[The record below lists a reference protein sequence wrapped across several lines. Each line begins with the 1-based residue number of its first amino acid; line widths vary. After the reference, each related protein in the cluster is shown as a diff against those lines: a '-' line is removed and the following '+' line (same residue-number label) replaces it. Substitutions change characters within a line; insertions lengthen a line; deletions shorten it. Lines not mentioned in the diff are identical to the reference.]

1 MKNTVFYYFLFC
13 WLIAS
18 CTPRYSGTVSGA
30 SFYEPG
36 KETLL
41 SADSGIITE
50 ITPYQKELNALM
62 NEVLVHSDVVMEK
75 GKPESLLGNFVADA
89 CFSIA
94 IKKYNQETG
103 IDFCFLNNGGLRN
116 SLPSGEITRRNVFEL
131 MPFENELVV
140 LTMKGEAIKKILLY
154 ISTSG
159 GVPISN
165 LRMKFTDDGYHD
177 VLINGKPFDSTFTYK
192 VVTSDYLAN
201 GGDGMNMLSERVNLE
216 SLGIKVRDAI
226 IESMLATASRNE
238 SLKPVT
244 DGRIAK

>member
-1 MKNTVFYYFLFC
+1 MKNTVFYYLLFC
-13 WLIAS
+13 WLITS

-50 ITPYQKELNALM
+50 ITPYQNELNTIM
-62 NEVLVHSDVVMEK
+62 NEVLVRSDVAMEK

-89 CFSIA
+89 CFSIVV
-94 IKKYNQETG
+94 KKYHHEKG

-116 SLPSGEITRRNVFEL
+116 SLSPGDITRRNVFEL

-140 LTMKGEAIKKILLY
+140 LTMKGEAIKKILFY
-154 ISTSG
+154 ISNSG
-159 GVPISN
+159 GVPVSN
-165 LRMKFTDDGYHD
+165 LRMKLTADGYSD
-177 VLINGKPFDSTFTYK
+177 VLINGQPFDSTLIYK

-201 GGDGMNMLSERVNLE
+201 GGDGMNMLSERINLE
-216 SLGIKVRDAI
+216 SLGIKVREAI
-226 IESMLATASRNE
+226 IESMLAAASRNE
-238 SLKPVT
+238 SLKPGT
-244 DGRIAK
+244 DGRITK